1 MSAQRTLAEPPAEAA
16 GAVAAGAVAAGAV
29 ASVNVGAVRTVMM
42 SGRPVR
48 TAIWK
53 SPVEGRVGVR
63 GVNVDGDDQADR
75 TVHGGPDKA
84 VYAYAAEDLV
94 WWAERIGRSLEPG
107 TFGENLTT
115 AGIDLASAVVG
126 ERWAVGSAVLEVTQP
141 RIPCFKLGIR
151 MGDPRFTRWFAE
163 SARPGAYL
171 RIVASGDIAAGD
183 PIRVLARP
191 DHGLTIGLVER
202 AYHAD
207 RSLLPRLFDAPELPA
222 SWVDWAEHMLEAR
235 AAAAVRARKQ
245 SAIPLEDTSPSR

>member
-1 MSAQRTLAEPPAEAA
+1 MTAQRSLEEASAETA
-16 GAVAAGAVAAGAV
+16 GVVAAGAV

-42 SGRPVR
+42 AGRPVR

-53 SPVEGRVGVR
+53 SPVEGRVAVR

-84 VYAYAAEDLV
+84 VYAYASEDLE
-94 WWAERIGRSLEPG
+94 WWAERVGRSLEPG

-115 AGIDLASAVVG
+115 GGIDVTGAVIG
-126 ERWAVGSAVLEVTQP
+126 ERWAVGSALLEVSQP

-171 RIVASGDIAAGD
+171 RILAPGDIAAGD
-183 PIRVLARP
+183 PIRVLTRP
-191 DHGLTIGLVER
+191 DHGVTIGLVER

-207 RSLLPRLFDAPELPA
+207 RSLLPRFFDAPELPV

-235 AAAAVRARKQ
+235 AAAAARGARAQRHP
-245 SAIPLEDTSPSR
+245 ARGRIASR